1 MSLIESYWMLRNS
14 RVVAF
19 TVFELFREN
28 ELGLKLP
35 PPPTHPPTHTHT
47 HTHTHRLGLKRHY
60 SATVKH
66 PTLKIKLRTQKLSI
80 LPSELNT
87 WDYILI
93 NCIKC
98 NRRHLNCQLDIFLLG
113 CNNAC
118 YSNFKVY
125 FFIGKLHS
133 GRTKIGWKRFYFLPF
148 SAFPA
153 ALLIRKTLS
162 SGNFAIYFY
171 WRKLHFPI
179 NLFNFRKILVCVS
192 IPHGLNKWLF

>member
-1 MSLIESYWMLRNS
+1 MNTKFCANVSNRILLNAAKFQGCSFYRFWVIKRKRTGVKITTTPHPPPS
-14 RVVAF
+14 
-19 TVFELFREN
+19 
-28 ELGLKLP
+28 P
-35 PPPTHPPTHTHT
+35 PPPPP
-47 HTHTHRLGLKRHY
+47 THTHRLGLKRHY

-118 YSNFKVY
+118 YSNFKVH
-125 FFIGKLHS
+125 FFIGTLHY
-133 GRTKIGWKRFYFLPF
+133 GRTKKKDFVFWEFCHLFLLKEATF
-148 SAFPA
+148 S
-153 ALLIRKTLS
+153 
-162 SGNFAIYFY
+162 N
-171 WRKLHFPI
+171 
-179 NLFNFRKILVCVS
+179 
-192 IPHGLNKWLF
+192 